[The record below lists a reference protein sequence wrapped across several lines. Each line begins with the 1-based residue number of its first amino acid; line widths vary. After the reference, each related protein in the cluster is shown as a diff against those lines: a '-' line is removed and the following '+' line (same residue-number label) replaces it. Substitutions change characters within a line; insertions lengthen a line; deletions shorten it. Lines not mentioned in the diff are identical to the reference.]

1 MKRTFSRSQIICHW
15 LVFLAIV
22 VAYAAMELKGFAPK
36 GSAARATMAAVHYT
50 AGVTVL
56 LLMAGRVL
64 LKITHQDPDIL
75 PPPPRWQK
83 VASKITHGLLYLMFL
98 VLPSLGLASLYYGQ
112 VTWSFFGITLPVA
125 TVANKNTQHSLKE
138 WHELIANAG
147 YFLIGLHALAAL
159 FHHYIV
165 RDNTLVRMLPAL
177 ARKNKR

>member
-1 MKRTFSRSQIICHW
+1 MKKTFSRSQIICHW

-22 VAYAAMELKGFAPK
+22 VAYAAIELKGFAPK
-36 GSAARATMAAVHYT
+36 GSAARATMATVHYT

-56 LLMAGRVL
+56 LLMAGRVI

-83 VASKITHGLLYLMFL
+83 VASKTTHGLLYLMFI

-125 TVANKNTQHSLKE
+125 TVSNKNTQHSLKE

-159 FHHYIV
+159 FHHYVV